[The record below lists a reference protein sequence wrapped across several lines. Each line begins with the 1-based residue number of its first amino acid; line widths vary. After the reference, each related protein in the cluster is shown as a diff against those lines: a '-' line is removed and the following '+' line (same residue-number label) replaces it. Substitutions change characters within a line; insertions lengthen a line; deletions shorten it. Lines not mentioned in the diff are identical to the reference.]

1 MKNTLTTIV
10 GAALLFAWLA
20 YFYAASAV
28 RAVLGLAPTE
38 SQGDEA

>member
-1 MKNTLTTIV
+1 MKTITTIL
-10 GAALLFAWLA
+10 GAALLLAWLA

-28 RAVLGLAPTE
+28 RAILGLAPTE